1 MSILDQT
8 KTKMTA
14 AMEHLKDELKSL
26 RTGRANPAMLD
37 HISVVV
43 YETKMR
49 IKDIASVTCPEPRQ
63 LLITPFDST
72 AKGPIAKAIEM
83 ANLGFMPIVDGN
95 TVRLVIPPMDEAL
108 RKQMCK
114 ECQKRAEEA
123 KIGVRNIRRDA
134 NEAVRK
140 QKKDGL
146 IAEDEM
152 NKQEKAIQ
160 DMTDKYCKEA
170 DEIARKKES
179 EISTI

>member
-1 MSILDQT
+1 MSVLDQT

-14 AMEHLKDELKSL
+14 AMDHLKDELKSL
-26 RTGRANPAMLD
+26 RTGRANPSMLD
-37 HISVVV
+37 HISVNI

-49 IKDIASVTCPEPRQ
+49 IKDAASITCPEPRQ
-63 LLITPFDST
+63 LLITPFDPT
-72 AKGPIAKAIEM
+72 TKGPIAKAIEV

-95 TVRLVIPPMDEAL
+95 VVRLMIPPMDEAL

-123 KIGVRNIRRDA
+123 KVGVRNIRRDA

-146 IAEDEM
+146 IGEDEM
-152 NKQEKAIQ
+152 NKFEKSIQE
-160 DMTDKYCKEA
+160 MTDKYCKEA

>member
-8 KTKMTA
+8 KNKMTA

-37 HISVVV
+37 HISFEM
-43 YETKMR
+43 YDTKMR
-49 IKDIASVTCPEPRQ
+49 VKEVASITCPEPRQ

-72 AKGPIAKAIEM
+72 TKGAIAKAIEV

-95 TVRLVIPPMDEAL
+95 VIRLKIPPMDEAL

-123 KIGVRNIRRDA
+123 KVGVRNIRRDA
-134 NEAVRK
+134 NEAARK
-140 QKKDGL
+140 QKADG
-146 IAEDEM
+146 IIGEDEM
-152 NKQEKAIQ
+152 KKQEKLIQ
-160 DMTDKYCKEA
+160 EMTDKYCKEA